1 MVRYRSLLSLA
12 KVIISECFCGI
23 VATFSGYYVKGIC
36 RHGHVVMTFGY
47 GALCNL
53 NNKAINQE

>member
-23 VATFSGYYVKGIC
+23 VATFSGYYVKG
-36 RHGHVVMTFGY
+36 
-47 GALCNL
+47 LCCWYF
-53 NNKAINQE
+53 NNKAVNKNRSIKR

>member
-36 RHGHVVMTFGY
+36 SHFRLATPFERSLRCTVTYV
-47 GALCNL
+47 
-53 NNKAINQE
+53 